1 LAETGAI
8 PLVVLSRQQDP
19 VEIINST
26 LRNAGQP
33 VHCNWVRD
41 VTSLGEALGHTD
53 PKLIFLCVA
62 DDEEARAAVEAR
74 NRYATQ
80 VPAVLV
86 KDTIC
91 DADLDRATELGVQD
105 IVTLQ
110 SQQRLQAVAVRELH
124 SARLDSALAGTL
136 ASARQY
142 RDQMKA
148 FMAGSA
154 DAISHVQEG
163 IVIDVNPAWA
173 ELFGFED
180 AGSLLGQ
187 PLMDFF
193 HQRCHV
199 PLKGA
204 LVAAAQGRWND
215 HSLAG
220 VAVLPGGGELPV
232 DLEFERF
239 EFEGEPA
246 IRVRVPTQRRD
257 IVSLTSQLE
266 EALRFD
272 TATGLLKR
280 AAFKE
285 QATAQ
290 AAHILKAGIRAI
302 VYFEPD
308 KAATLESELGP
319 LALEDVLDELGSQL
333 RSQLQPGDIA
343 GRVAAR
349 GFAVLAE
356 RGNARDL
363 DAWVSRVLQRI
374 TEHVFQI
381 GEHRSVSITCSSG
394 VTACNSQGDLLG
406 APLESSVKACR
417 AAAAAGGNRLVR
429 PEPDADAP
437 DVEEADRAW
446 AAQIK
451 AALMANRFRLVQ
463 QPIASLV
470 GDGEAMY
477 DLVVRM
483 LDEKGNEVLPSEFL
497 AAAERT
503 DLMKNIDRWVIGAA
517 MSFCA
522 TRNPHRVFVRMSRD
536 SMRDQTLGT
545 WLHQQLKASG
555 IEAGRV
561 VFELSEELAT
571 RHLKE
576 AKELRALVTHLGFQF
591 AIENFG
597 SGRDSKNLLH
607 HLPSSFVKIDG
618 SLMQGLANDR
628 PLQDQVKALVDVAH
642 AGKVTTIAE
651 RVEDANTMAVL
662 WQLGVEFVQGYF
674 VSSPEEVVLGA

>member
-1 LAETGAI
+1 LAESGAI

-41 VTSLGEALGHTD
+41 ISSLGEAMAQSGPQLV
-53 PKLIFLCVA
+53 FLCVA
-62 DDEEARAAVEAR
+62 DDDEAQAAIDAR

-80 VPAVLV
+80 VPAILV
-86 KDTIC
+86 KEAISE
-91 DADLDRATELGVQD
+91 ADLAHAIEIGAQD

-110 SQQRLQAVAVRELH
+110 ALKRLQSVAMRELH
-124 SARLDSALAGTL
+124 SARLDNALAGTL

-154 DAISHVQEG
+154 DAIAHVQEG
-163 IVIDVNPAWA
+163 IVVDVNPAWVD
-173 ELFGFED
+173 LFGYED
-180 AGSLLGQ
+180 AGALLGQ

-193 HQRCHV
+193 HQRSH
-199 PLKGA
+199 PALKGA
-204 LVAAAQGRWND
+204 LVAAAQGRWTD
-215 HSLAG
+215 HSLSSM
-220 VAVLPGGGELPV
+220 AVLPGGAELGV

-239 EFEGEPA
+239 EFESEPA
-246 IRVRVPTQRRD
+246 VRVRVPTQKRD
-257 IVSLTSQLE
+257 LASLTSQLE

-272 TATGLLKR
+272 TSTGLLKR
-280 AAFKE
+280 GAFLDQGAA
-285 QATAQ
+285 QTA
-290 AAHILKAGIRAI
+290 HLLKAGIRAV
-302 VYFEPD
+302 VYIEPD
-308 KAATLESELGP
+308 RLASLESDLGP
-319 LALEDVLDELGSQL
+319 VAVEDVMDELGAQL
-333 RSQLQPGDIA
+333 RTQLQPGDIA
-343 GRVAAR
+343 GRVSAR
-349 GFAVLAE
+349 GFAVLVE

-363 DAWVSRVLQRI
+363 DAWVSRVLQRVA
-374 TEHVFQI
+374 EHVFHSGQ
-381 GEHRSVSITCSSG
+381 HRSVTVSCSAG
-394 VTACNSQGDLLG
+394 ATACNAQGDVLA
-406 APLESSVKACR
+406 APLESSIRACR
-417 AAAAAGGNRLVR
+417 SAAAAGGNRLLR
-429 PEPDADAP
+429 PEPVADKP
-437 DVEEADRAW
+437 EIEEADRGW

-470 GDGEAMY
+470 GDGESMF

-483 LDEKGNEVLPSEFL
+483 LDDKGNEVLPSEFL
-497 AAAERT
+497 AAAART

-522 TRNPHRVFVRMSRD
+522 ARNPHRVFVRMSHD

-555 IEAGRV
+555 IDASRLV
-561 VFELSEELAT
+561 VEISEELAT
-571 RHLKE
+571 MHLKE
-576 AKELRALVTHLGFQF
+576 AKELRSLVTHLGFGF

-597 SGRDSKNLLH
+597 SGRDSQSLLR
-607 HLPSSFVKIDG
+607 HLPASYVKIDG
-618 SLMQGLANDR
+618 ALMQGLANDR
-628 PLQDQVKALVDVAH
+628 PLQEQVKALVDHARAANVA
-642 AGKVTTIAE
+642 TIAE

-674 VSSPEEVVLGA
+674 VSTPEEVVLGA